1 MPGITIRPAVGADA
15 DAIAVVHVRSWQ
27 AAYRGLM
34 PQDYLDQLDPARR
47 AERWR
52 QVLAET
58 EPARGGVLVA
68 QDEAAPGGPR
78 IVGFAGYQ
86 PTRDADS
93 DPAVTGQLSTIYL
106 VPEAWGTGTGRRLL
120 AGAVTGL
127 TAAGYA
133 DAALWVL
140 DGNERA
146 CRFYAAAGWAPDGT
160 HQDDN
165 RAGFTLHELR
175 YRRAL

>member
-27 AAYRGLM
+27 AAYRGLV
-34 PQDYLDQLDPARR
+34 PQDYLVAR
-47 AERWR
+47 
-52 QVLAET
+52 
-58 EPARGGVLVA
+58 
-68 QDEAAPGGPR
+68 DEAAPGGPR

-160 HQDDN
+160 HQDDD
-165 RAGFTLHELR
+165 RAGFSLHELR